1 MWGPFFP
8 LFRKHVI
15 TIKTFQKHVIVSK
28 QTWNCEEKRDCC
40 TKDQFAFLILIHW
53 FHLKLCI
60 VCFLDALKKMFAK
73 KAAESDNL
81 LSSMYSVLGDTRL
94 ALMKSIETLTDW
106 DMAWKHSSEEEIGI
120 MELAEK
126 QLEVFGKY
134 QFRD

>member
-1 MWGPFFP
+1 
-8 LFRKHVI
+8 
-15 TIKTFQKHVIVSK
+15 
-28 QTWNCEEKRDCC
+28 
-40 TKDQFAFLILIHW
+40 
-53 FHLKLCI
+53 
-60 VCFLDALKKMFAK
+60 MFAK